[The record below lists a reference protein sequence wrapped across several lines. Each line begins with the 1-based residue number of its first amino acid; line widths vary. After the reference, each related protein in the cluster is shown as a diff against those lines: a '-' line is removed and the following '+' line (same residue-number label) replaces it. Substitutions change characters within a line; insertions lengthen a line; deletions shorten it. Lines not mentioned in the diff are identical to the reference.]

1 MYEMMDWWTG
11 REGLSSLADF
21 FEPILAA
28 PTKVSDAKPH
38 PSPPPPFANREKLA
52 RGGEFKAEQ
61 HVGKNVDKLVTMG
74 VHRWKKI
81 RNFHWHFGESLLE
94 DIPLQ

>member
-28 PTKVSDAKPH
+28 PTKVSDAKPPH
-38 PSPPPPFANREKLA
+38 PTPFCQQGKIGKGWGIQSRVACGEKC
-52 RGGEFKAEQ
+52 
-61 HVGKNVDKLVTMG
+61 
-74 VHRWKKI
+74 
-81 RNFHWHFGESLLE
+81 
-94 DIPLQ
+94 

>member
-1 MYEMMDWWTG
+1 MVQEKGTLHNIYPPFSQPDQGES
-11 REGLSSLADF
+11 REGILSD
-21 FEPILAA
+21 
-28 PTKVSDAKPH
+28 KVKH
-38 PSPPPPFANREKLA
+38 FPSPPPPFANREKLA

-94 DIPLQ
+94 DIPL